1 VSPPPPQEF
10 VSQFLRQFVRPIASA
25 TEAAQLTAHFVEVM
39 DVLVAVV
46 QRERERERELVRAE
60 HLAKATVLEATN
72 SDARDP
78 TSRPN
83 CWVS

>member
-1 VSPPPPQEF
+1 
-10 VSQFLRQFVRPIASA
+10 
-25 TEAAQLTAHFVEVM
+25 M

-46 QRERERERELVRAE
+46 QRERELVRAE

-83 CWVS
+83 WWVS

>member
-46 QRERERERELVRAE
+46 QRERELVRAE

>member
-1 VSPPPPQEF
+1 MSPPPPQEF

-46 QRERERERELVRAE
+46 QRERERELVRAE
-60 HLAKATVLEATN
+60 HLAKATVPEATN

-78 TSRPN
+78 TSRSN

>member
-1 VSPPPPQEF
+1 MGRAPPPPQEF

-46 QRERERERELVRAE
+46 QRETELVRAG
-60 HLAKATVLEATN
+60 HLAKAAELEATK

-78 TSRPN
+78 ISRSN

>member
-1 VSPPPPQEF
+1 MSPPPPQEF

-46 QRERERERELVRAE
+46 QRERELVRAE

-83 CWVS
+83 WWVS

>member
-1 VSPPPPQEF
+1 MRAR
-10 VSQFLRQFVRPIASA
+10 LGLGIGNRLDIVRPIASA

-46 QRERERERELVRAE
+46 QRERELVRAE